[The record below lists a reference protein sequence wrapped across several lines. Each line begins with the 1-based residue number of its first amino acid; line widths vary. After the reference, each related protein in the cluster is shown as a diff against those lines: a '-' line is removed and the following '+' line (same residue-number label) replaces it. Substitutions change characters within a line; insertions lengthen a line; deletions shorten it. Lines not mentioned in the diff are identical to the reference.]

1 MLGNLR
7 YDEDLIQAPYIKVD
21 ITVNHPGYTNGV
33 PNIKKREEKYVLAPS
48 AKKIGTYIR
57 NQLFGSDLMTE
68 TEGLNIN
75 WLTPTLGEA
84 LEQAVYDKEAFI
96 YIHKYDNKI
105 YLECIKKCCIYDLVQ
120 VYDNIISLRLVQD
133 YENEYNDYSL
143 HRFIELKDGNTFM
156 QLKAY
161 RRDKK
166 NNAKWE
172 EIPVEAFN
180 KANGTDYKRV
190 YELPYEVIVNIDIG
204 QDFFKDSTKLLYEEI
219 EVYNTLIKERKKT
232 ETRIATSQHYQSGD
246 IYQAWSPSQNMYNVQ
261 SISVGGLQDYYTL
274 LPGDKE
280 HQIFEF
286 LQGNYRVNDYVNAF
300 KFLDYQIIQM
310 ANLSPASFGYE
321 KDAYQN
327 TTSVDLSMN
336 LSEMTIE
343 AIKKQLEPQINK
355 LIENIIKLQELL
367 NTDDKIPTDLV
378 WDYGNNEKLD
388 DEKIIKTLS
397 SIERVMSVP
406 YSVRTKLMT
415 PILNKLLDDDKKV
428 KEEDLIKE
436 NKEERDFI
444 KIDYGEI

>member
-1 MLGNLR
+1 
-7 YDEDLIQAPYIKVD
+7 
-21 ITVNHPGYTNGV
+21 
-33 PNIKKREEKYVLAPS
+33 
-48 AKKIGTYIR
+48 
-57 NQLFGSDLMTE
+57 
-68 TEGLNIN
+68 
-75 WLTPTLGEA
+75 
-84 LEQAVYDKEAFI
+84 
-96 YIHKYDNKI
+96 
-105 YLECIKKCCIYDLVQ
+105 
-120 VYDNIISLRLVQD
+120 
-133 YENEYNDYSL
+133 
-143 HRFIELKDGNTFM
+143 
-156 QLKAY
+156 
-161 RRDKK
+161 
-166 NNAKWE
+166 
-172 EIPVEAFN
+172 
-180 KANGTDYKRV
+180 
-190 YELPYEVIVNIDIG
+190 
-204 QDFFKDSTKLLYEEI
+204 
-219 EVYNTLIKERKKT
+219 
-232 ETRIATSQHYQSGD
+232 
-246 IYQAWSPSQNMYNVQ
+246 
-261 SISVGGLQDYYTL
+261 
-274 LPGDKE
+274 
-280 HQIFEF
+280 
-286 LQGNYRVNDYVNAF
+286 
-300 KFLDYQIIQM
+300 M